1 MNAFNNDP
9 EMLALLRGA
18 ADADG
23 RLDYGRFTAL
33 ALHHPERGYYRRMR
47 QRVGKE
53 TGTDFYTAASLG
65 GPLFGRL
72 VRAAAENLL
81 GEEKCRRCA
90 LVEVG
95 AEPEQSL
102 FAGEAAAFAGVRTL
116 RAGEPLTVAGGAVV
130 FANELLDAQPF
141 HRLTFRDGGWREL
154 GVRVGEGE
162 IAEVLLEDFSAKE
175 TRALAGELPTPWHE
189 GWVVDF
195 PSGAEEILRR
205 LVAQEWAG
213 ALVFFDYGKT
223 LSECLMDSPE
233 GTARAYWRH
242 RQHND
247 LLARPGEQDL
257 TCHVL
262 WDRLERLLADFA
274 FAEIRVERQE
284 AFFMRRAAKE
294 IAQMLEVPDAGLEE
308 ERSRLRALL
317 HPAHFGHKFQVLT
330 AVRRAPFKP

>member
-1 MNAFNNDP
+1 MT
-9 EMLALLRGA
+9 ALLRQA
-18 ADADG
+18 AGADG
-23 RLDYGRFTAL
+23 RMDYGRFTAL
-33 ALHHPERGYYRRMR
+33 ALHHPDRGYYRRER
-47 QRVGKE
+47 RRVGKE

-72 VRAAAENLL
+72 VRAAAGNLL
-81 GEEKCRRCA
+81 GAEECRRCT
-90 LVEVG
+90 LVEIG

-102 FAGEAAAFAGVRTL
+102 FAGESAAFAGVRTI
-116 RAGEPLTVAGGAVV
+116 RAGETLAVAGNAVV

-141 HRLTFRDGGWREL
+141 HRLIFRGGRWREL
-154 GVRVGEGE
+154 GVQIGAEE
-162 IAEVLLEDFSAKE
+162 IAEILLEDFSAKE
-175 TRALAGELPTPWHE
+175 TLALAAELPTPWHE
-189 GWVVDF
+189 GWTVDF
-195 PSGAEEILRR
+195 PAGAEEILRQ
-205 LVAQEWAG
+205 LAAQQWAG

-223 LSECLMDSPE
+223 LAECLTDAPE

-262 WDRLERLLADFA
+262 WERLERLLADYGFE
-274 FAEIRVERQE
+274 EIRVERQE
-284 AFFMRRAAKE
+284 AFFMRRAAEE
-294 IAQMLEVPDAGLEE
+294 IAALLAAPDPGLEQ

-330 AVRRAPFKP
+330 DRKSVV